1 MNESVW
7 RCEHE
12 KYKNEKFPKIVS
24 VGGGTGLSVL
34 LRCLKSKTPN
44 VTAVVTVADDGGGSG
59 MLRDDLN
66 MLPPGDIR
74 NCILALAETEPVME
88 KLLRYRFCDGTLKG
102 QSFGNLF
109 IAAMTGI
116 SDGNFV
122 EAVQRVSEVLK
133 VSGCVLPVTDANV
146 ELAATLEN
154 GMHVSGESLIG
165 HSTHIYGSKI
175 SGVEL
180 KVKGDVDRKEKI
192 RALPQVLDAIAE
204 ADLIT
209 LGPGSLYT
217 SIVPNLIVSGVAD
230 AIHKAKAPV
239 VYINN
244 IMTQPGETDG
254 YNARNHY
261 DAILAHTCPDFID
274 YCIVNTGRIADSI
287 AERYRSE
294 GAAAVEYTREM
305 FDGVKSKII
314 EANLADVGADS
325 KVRHN
330 SAYLADMLI
339 ETVRGERNGK

>member
-1 MNESVW
+1 MNEKSD
-7 RCEHE
+7 RITEIARE
-12 KYKNEKFPKIVS
+12 GGMSPKIVS

-34 LRCLKSKTPN
+34 LRCLKKKN
-44 VTAVVTVADDGGGSG
+44 ADITAVVTVADDGGGSG

-74 NCILALAETEPVME
+74 NCILALAETEPIMD
-88 KLLRYRFCDGTLKG
+88 KLLRYRFGDGTLKG

-122 EAVQRVSEVLK
+122 EGVRRVSEVLK
-133 VSGCVLPVTDANV
+133 VSGHVLPVTDANV
-146 ELAATLEN
+146 ELTAKLEN
-154 GMHVSGESLIG
+154 GMYVSGESLIG

-180 KVKGDVDRKEKI
+180 SVKGDKGGKGVI
-192 RALPQVLDAIAE
+192 RAIPQVLEAIGA

-217 SIVPNLIVSGVAD
+217 SIMPNLIVSGVAE
-230 AIHKAKAPV
+230 AICASKAPV

-254 YNARNHY
+254 YTARDHY
-261 DAILAHTCPDFID
+261 DAVIAHTCTDFVD
-274 YCIVNTGRIADSI
+274 YCIVNTGTIDDDTL
-287 AERYRSE
+287 ERYRIE
-294 GAAAVEYTREM
+294 GASAVEYSRNM
-305 FDGVKSKII
+305 FKSAPVRVL
-314 EANLADVGADS
+314 EENLIGRDKGGS
-325 KVRHN
+325 VRHN
-330 SAYLADMLI
+330 SEKLADILMNI
-339 ETVRGERNGK
+339 VKEKN